1 MPSVSSSEHF
11 TEEVYH
17 IFHRGFFFSVFFF
30 PVFRESADMQCPEK
44 NTHTHT
50 NKQNHSSD
58 GEEIQKKHTNVDE
71 AHRRE
76 VRRGRL
82 RYLVR

>member
-50 NKQNHSSD
+50 NKI
-58 GEEIQKKHTNVDE
+58 IQVMVKKYKKNTQM
-71 AHRRE
+71 
-76 VRRGRL
+76 
-82 RYLVR
+82 

>member
-30 PVFRESADMQCPEK
+30 PFSVRALICSVRKK
-44 NTHTHT
+44 NIHTHTH
-50 NKQNHSSD
+50 KQNHSSD